1 MAPVGTCTAII
12 SFCSVKTVQVFFAS
26 ASVFSVLTILKQFV
40 LCQRRLFFNVLKVI
54 LLENTLP
61 FWDCLYG
68 SRKIENPVKCSAC
81 IVNQEIVTARFSGNA
96 LISTEPLVRIS

>member
-1 MAPVGTCTAII
+1 MAPVGTCKAIN
-12 SFCSVKTVQVFFAS
+12 SFCSVKIVQVF
-26 ASVFSVLTILKQFV
+26 FSVLTIKQFV
-40 LCQRRLFFNVLKVI
+40 MCQKRLFFNVLKVI

-68 SRKIENPVKCSAC
+68 LKKIENPVKCSVCA
-81 IVNQEIVTARFSGNA
+81 VNQKIVTSRFSGNA

>member
-1 MAPVGTCTAII
+1 MVPVGLYSDHFILFSEDC
-12 SFCSVKTVQVFFAS
+12 AS
-26 ASVFSVLTILKQFV
+26 GFSVLTVKQFV
-40 LCQRRLFFNVLKVI
+40 ICQKRLFFNELKVI

-81 IVNQEIVTARFSGNA
+81 AVNQKIVTARFSGNA
-96 LISTEPLVRIS
+96 LISTEPLLKIS